1 MLNEIVSKAPVFL
14 LVAVRCLGMLLTL
27 PLFSSRAIPRIAK
40 IALCGYMAYFL
51 FPNVSLTEGT
61 FSFYQNFISNDGNFT
76 LEYILLLAGEGLIGI
91 IIGFFINIIFSAFST
106 AGQFFS
112 FQMGFSA
119 AEAYDALSQVENPL
133 MGQFLNLLAMLIFM
147 QNHWFQELFL
157 GGLTASFKTLNA
169 FSIVYNTDNLMTFML
184 SSLTKLF
191 KDALIIALPVMASL
205 FLINVSMGILT
216 KAAPQMNLMS
226 EGFSILI
233 LIAFFVIMSLL
244 PAMCNFF
251 NESFKQGFRQLE
263 QLFINLS
270 GGISR

>member
-1 MLNEIVSKAPVFL
+1 MLEEIVSEAPVFL
-14 LVAVRCLGMLLTL
+14 LVAVRCFGMLLTL

-51 FPNVSLTEGT
+51 FPNVSLAEGT
-61 FSFYQNFISNDGNFT
+61 FSFYSSYISAEGNFS

-91 IIGFFINIIFSAFST
+91 IIGFFINIVFTAFSA

-119 AEAYDALSQVENPL
+119 AEAYDAFSQVENPL
-133 MGQFLNLLAMLIFM
+133 MGQFFNLLAMLIFM

-157 GGLTASFKTLNA
+157 GGLTASFKTINA
-169 FSIVYNTDNLMTFML
+169 FSIVYNTENLMTFML
-184 SSLTKLF
+184 GALTKLF
-191 KDALIIALPVMASL
+191 RDALIIALPIMASL

-233 LIAFFVIMSLL
+233 LFAFFVIMTLL
-244 PAMCNFF
+244 PVMCNFF
-251 NESFKQGFRQLE
+251 NDSFKLGFRQLE
-263 QLFINLS
+263 SLFINLS